1 MTDQLASVLVPYSRF
16 LECQDRRQRHST
28 VPTPRGEPP
37 ATDAHAVPA
46 LAEVIAAPAPLT
58 ANNADH

>member
-1 MTDQLASVLVPYSRF
+1 MTDQLANVLVPYSRF
-16 LECQDRRQRHST
+16 LECQDRRHKSSR
-28 VPTPRGEPP
+28 VLTPRDEPP

-46 LAEVIAAPAPLT
+46 LAEAVAAPPPLT